1 MLYSLQ
7 QLQAIAD
14 RDDLPA
20 PFDQL
25 APALDAFKAA
35 NNQDGEQPPADLRS
49 LTDPLRGLAGN
60 IQGIVDA
67 IEEEAGIVPVVG
79 GSFALLSELLL
90 DVGRSIDAIGNAS
103 VSELGQVLSYTVE
116 DLLNNILVGVIPIE
130 QFAPAEVT
138 QAIGL
143 GPAFLSS
150 ALLAVTREL
159 GFHIDN
165 LLLSQ
170 LDPLIGAL
178 DQLLLRPLFDALAGL
193 SEF

>member
-1 MLYSLQ
+1 MLS
-7 QLQAIAD
+7 
-14 RDDLPA
+14 
-20 PFDQL
+20 
-25 APALDAFKAA
+25 
-35 NNQDGEQPPADLRS
+35 S
-49 LTDPLRGLAGN
+49 
-60 IQGIVDA
+60 
-67 IEEEAGIVPVVG
+67 
-79 GSFALLSELLL
+79 
-90 DVGRSIDAIGNAS
+90 
-103 VSELGQVLSYTVE
+103 TVE